1 MASRNYHWV
10 MESTYTDM
18 EVVAQLRASR
28 VGAVLES
35 SRGNVSSVLNAS
47 LDSYEAQVY
56 VVKLLDVSPRL
67 GKVAG
72 RRLMAELGIEPL
84 SRVRDLTDSQRMALI
99 GVVEN
104 PR

>member
-1 MASRNYHWV
+1 

-18 EVVAQLRASR
+18 EVVAQLRAAR
-28 VGAVLES
+28 VDAVLES
-35 SRGNVSSVLNAS
+35 SKGNVASVLEAPH
-47 LDSYEAQVY
+47 DSYEAQVY

-72 RRLMAELGIEPL
+72 RRLMADLGIAPL
-84 SRVRDLTDSQRMALI
+84 SRVHELTEVQRRALI
-99 GVVEN
+99 GVVED

>member
-1 MASRNYHWV
+1 M
-10 MESTYTDM
+10 
-18 EVVAQLRASR
+18 
-28 VGAVLES
+28 
-35 SRGNVSSVLNAS
+35 
-47 LDSYEAQVY
+47 Y

-72 RRLMAELGIEPL
+72 RRLMADLGIEPL
-84 SRVRDLTDSQRMALI
+84 SRVRDLTDPQRSALI

>member
-1 MASRNYHWV
+1 

-18 EVVAQLRASR
+18 EVVAQLRTAR
-28 VGAVLES
+28 VAAVLES
-35 SRGNVSSVLNAS
+35 SKGNVATVLQAPP
-47 LDSYEAQVY
+47 DSYEAQVY

-72 RRLMAELGIEPL
+72 RRLMAELGISAL
-84 SRVRDLTDSQRMALI
+84 SRVQDLSEAQRRALI
-99 GVVEN
+99 DVVEN

>member
-10 MESTYTDM
+10 MESTNTDM
-18 EVVAQLRASR
+18 ELVAQLRASR
-28 VGAVLES
+28 VAAVLES
-35 SRGNVSSVLNAS
+35 SRGNVSSVLNVAP
-47 LDSYEAQVY
+47 DSYEAQVY

-72 RRLMAELGIEPL
+72 RRLMAELEIEPL
-84 SRVRDLTDSQRMALI
+84 SRVRDLTPSQRLALI
-99 GVVEN
+99 SVVED

>member
-1 MASRNYHWV
+1 
-10 MESTYTDM
+10 MESTDTDM
-18 EVVAQLRASR
+18 EVVAKLRASR
-28 VGAVLES
+28 VAAVLES
-35 SRGNVSSVLNAS
+35 SRGNVASVLNAS
-47 LDSYEAQVY
+47 PDSYEAQVY

-84 SRVRDLTDSQRMALI
+84 SRVRDLSDSQRKALI

>member
-10 MESTYTDM
+10 MESTNRDM

-28 VGAVLES
+28 VAAVLEA
-35 SRGNVSSVLNAS
+35 SRGNVASVLNVAP
-47 LDSYEAQVY
+47 DSFEAQVY

-84 SRVRDLTDSQRMALI
+84 SRVRDLTDPQRSALI

>member
-1 MASRNYHWV
+1 

-18 EVVAQLRASR
+18 EVVAQLRNAR
-28 VGAVLES
+28 VAAVLES
-35 SRGNVSSVLNAS
+35 SKGNVASVLRAPQ
-47 LDSYEAQVY
+47 DSCDAQVY

-72 RRLMAELGIEPL
+72 RRLMSDLGIAPL
-84 SRVRDLTDSQRMALI
+84 SRVHELTEAQCRALI
-99 GVVEN
+99 EAVEN

>member
-1 MASRNYHWV
+1 
-10 MESTYTDM
+10 MESTKSDM
-18 EVVAQLRASR
+18 EVVAQLRTSR
-28 VGAVLES
+28 VAAVLES
-35 SRGNVSSVLNAS
+35 SKGNVSSVLEAPH
-47 LDSYEAQVY
+47 DSYEAQVY

-84 SRVRDLTDSQRMALI
+84 SRVRDLTDSQRTALI
-99 GVVEN
+99 GAVEN

>member
-1 MASRNYHWV
+1 
-10 MESTYTDM
+10 MESTKSDM
-18 EVVAQLRASR
+18 EVVAQLRTSR
-28 VGAVLES
+28 VAAVLES
-35 SRGNVSSVLNAS
+35 SKGNVSSVLEAPHG
-47 LDSYEAQVY
+47 SYEAQVY

-84 SRVRDLTDSQRMALI
+84 SRVRDLTDSQRTALI
-99 GVVEN
+99 GAVEN

>member
-1 MASRNYHWV
+1 
-10 MESTYTDM
+10 MESTNTDM

-28 VGAVLES
+28 VAAVLES
-35 SRGNVSSVLNAS
+35 SRGNVASVLNA
-47 LDSYEAQVY
+47 LPDSYEAQVY

-72 RRLMAELGIEPL
+72 RRLMAEIGIEPL
-84 SRVRDLTDSQRMALI
+84 LRVRDLTDSRRLALI

>member
-1 MASRNYHWV
+1 

-18 EVVAQLRASR
+18 EVVAQLRIAR
-28 VGAVLES
+28 VAAVLES
-35 SRGNVSSVLNAS
+35 SKGNVSSVLEAAH
-47 LDSYEAQVY
+47 DSYEAQVY

-72 RRLMAELGIEPL
+72 RRLMAELGISAL
-84 SRVRDLTDSQRMALI
+84 SRVQDLTEPQRRALI
-99 GVVEN
+99 DVVEN

>member
-10 MESTYTDM
+10 MESTNTDM
-18 EVVAQLRASR
+18 EVVTQLRASR
-28 VGAVLES
+28 VAAVLES
-35 SRGNVSSVLNAS
+35 SRGNVSSVLNVPS
-47 LDSYEAQVY
+47 DSYEAQVY

-84 SRVRDLTDSQRMALI
+84 SRVRDLTNSQRTALI

>member
-10 MESTYTDM
+10 MESTITDM

-28 VGAVLES
+28 VAAVLES
-35 SRGNVSSVLNAS
+35 SRGNVSSVLNVAP
-47 LDSYEAQVY
+47 DSYEAQVY

-72 RRLMAELGIEPL
+72 RRLMAELEIEPL
-84 SRVRDLTDSQRMALI
+84 SRVRDLTTSQRLALI
-99 GVVEN
+99 SVVED